1 MYVSMSVCL
10 SVRVCVCVCVCLFPR
25 REVISEPILKHDIST
40 DAYFQPEGVSENPFK
55 IKPEV
60 EKLFRKNPI
69 KQPFFD
75 RF

>member
-10 SVRVCVCVCVCLFPR
+10 SVCVSVCLLPR
-25 REVISEPILKHDIST
+25 REVISQPILKYDIST
-40 DAYFQPEGVSENPFK
+40 DAFSQPEGVPENRFK

-60 EKLFRKNPI
+60 EKLFRKNLI
-69 KQPFFD
+69 KQPIFN